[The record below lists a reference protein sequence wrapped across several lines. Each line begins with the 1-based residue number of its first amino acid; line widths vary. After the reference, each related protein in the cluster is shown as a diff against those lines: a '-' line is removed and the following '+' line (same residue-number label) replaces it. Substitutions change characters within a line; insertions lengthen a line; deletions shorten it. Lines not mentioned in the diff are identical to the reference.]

1 MKKFKLDN
9 VQTLSALEMEKLNGG
24 CFWCGVG
31 KVVNNTFRPVV
42 GGALAIGGVV
52 TANPALVVTG
62 VALAVVK

>member
-1 MKKFKLDN
+1 
-9 VQTLSALEMEKLNGG
+9 MEKLNGG

>member
-9 VQTLSALEMEKLNGG
+9 VQTLSAVEMES